1 MKKTTLQSTSYPF
14 LLYFMR
20 DDKAELTVEDEK
32 VNIYYNNQK
41 VKYETMSWL
50 FIFLLKHALPIWFIW
65 AIFDTS
71 VFKAIDNWFV
81 PVVIMLFII
90 PATWIFKNK
99 RHFII
104 FYFVIILTSMYFV
117 ATRASHLVND
127 INYSFTV
134 DALLFF
140 SLFLIYDM
148 YVTYKRFKYYYIKDV
163 ALNVKY
169 KLGNK
174 KFTIGFWKL
183 KKTFVFSK
191 KRTTLA
197 NFNLTGTFVKVPN
210 SIDWSKK

>member
-1 MKKTTLQSTSYPF
+1 MKKTALLSTSYPF

-32 VNIYYNNQK
+32 VNIYYDNQK
-41 VKYETMSWL
+41 VEYETMNW
-50 FIFLLKHALPIWFIW
+50 FYIFCLKHALPIWFLY
-65 AIFDTS
+65 AIFDMS
-71 VFKAIDNWFV
+71 VFKAIDNWLV

-90 PATWIFKNK
+90 PAIWIFKHK
-99 RHFII
+99 RHFMI
-104 FYFVIILTSMYFV
+104 FYFAIILSSMYYV
-117 ATRASHLVND
+117 ATNQSDLVYD

-140 SLFLIYDM
+140 FGFLIYDM

-174 KFTIGFWKL
+174 TFTIGFWKL

-191 KRTTLA
+191 KKTTIA
-197 NFNLTGTFVKVPN
+197 NFNLTGTFIKVPN
-210 SIDWSKK
+210 SIDWSTK